1 MKKSIKKV
9 KKNLEIR
16 KSRRIF
22 VAVIKQQSNMKHFYY
37 ILVNGVRLRVTAET
51 FRQYNEEERLERIK
65 KMNRQDHE
73 RRNEY
78 IQKYQSNGNGVL
90 R

>member
-1 MKKSIKKV
+1 MYR
-9 KKNLEIR
+9 N
-16 KSRRIF
+16 
-22 VAVIKQQSNMKHFYY
+22 QTTNNMKHFYY

-51 FRQYNEEERLERIK
+51 LKQYKEEERLERIK

-78 IQKYQSNGNGVL
+78 IQKYQSHEADGN

>member
-1 MKKSIKKV
+1 
-9 KKNLEIR
+9 
-16 KSRRIF
+16 
-22 VAVIKQQSNMKHFYY
+22 MKHFYY

-51 FRQYNEEERLERIK
+51 LKQYKEEERLERIK

-78 IQKYQSNGNGVL
+78 IQKYQNNEADSN